1 MNMSISNETKKG
13 RIQSLA
19 GGTKTRINVLTLNFS
34 ISYTIQFGNTK
45 LYKTHR
51 NSPPIEKKMAFLFK
65 SILSTYPVSI

>member
-1 MNMSISNETKKG
+1 MWKDIGGDTNEYEHFEWNKKG

-19 GGTKTRINVLTLNFS
+19 GGTKTCITVLTLNFS

-51 NSPPIEKKMAFLFK
+51 KTQL
-65 SILSTYPVSI
+65 